1 MSKILV
7 ASICAIFLCVQVN
20 AQEAVLRAFG
30 PSGENEY
37 CIVFNS
43 SWTHLPPSLNN
54 ATLYQLVNLTS
65 SVLCH
70 QTDLPPEG
78 LNGKAVVVMRGN
90 CTFEEKALI
99 AQSSGARAILIAS
112 KTSLSTPSGVNADK
126 GVNIQVALV
135 RYKDVLNMQKAFK
148 DNISVKL
155 YAPSAALFDYSI
167 LVILIISM
175 FTLALGGY
183 WSGATEQAPWEANI
197 CHAAYKVILVLIN
210 LAALGGRRKSESS
223 DEIQFTPLKVVIFV
237 LGMCGI
243 LVLLYFFYKWL
254 VYVLI
259 AMFCIASAMAVYGC
273 LAALV
278 QMIPCGQCSFSF
290 RDKTI
295 EIRFFFLAAFCIAV
309 SVFWAV
315 YRNEDRW
322 IWILQDVLGIAFCLN
337 FMRMLKISSFKICVT
352 LLSLLLV
359 YDVFFVFITPFFTK
373 NGESIMVQVAA
384 GPGAT
389 GEMRGGNMVE
399 VPAEPTAPNEKLP
412 IVMRVP
418 RLSSPTQY
426 LCGMEF
432 SLLGYGDIIVPGL
445 LVAYCHRFDVWNN
458 NPTKIY
464 YISCTIAYGVGMIM
478 TLIVMVF
485 SKMGQPALLY
495 LVPCTLL
502 TSALVAW
509 RRKEMKRFW
518 AGTVYEMEENPVAIS
533 SNESEVIVHPK
544 E

>member
-7 ASICAIFLCVQVN
+7 ASICALFLCVQVN

-30 PSGENEY
+30 YSAENEY

-43 SWTHLPPSLNN
+43 SWTPLPPSLDN

-70 QTDLPPEG
+70 QSDLPPEG

-112 KTSLSTPSGVNADK
+112 KTSLSTPSANNTDK

-135 RYKDVLNMQKAFK
+135 RYKDVLNMQEAFK

-155 YAPSAALFDYSI
+155 YAPPAALFDYSI
-167 LVILIISM
+167 LVILLLSV

-183 WSGATEQAPWEANI
+183 WSGAAEQQE
-197 CHAAYKVILVLIN
+197 IN
-210 LAALGGRRKSESS
+210 LAALGGRRKAESR

-254 VYVLI
+254 VYVMI

-278 QMIPCGQCSFSF
+278 QMIPYGRCSFSF

-309 SVFWAV
+309 SVLWAV

-337 FMRMLKISSFKICVT
+337 FIRVLKVSSFKICVT

-389 GEMRGGNMVE
+389 GEKRGGNIAE
-399 VPAEPTAPNEKLP
+399 VPAEPTAPYENLP

-458 NPTKIY
+458 NSTKIY
-464 YISCTIAYGVGMIM
+464 YISCTIAYGVGMIV
-478 TLIVMVF
+478 TLVVMVF

-533 SNESEVIVHPK
+533 SNESEVIVHP
-544 E
+544 EE

>member
-7 ASICAIFLCVQVN
+7 ASICALFLCVQVN

-30 PSGENEY
+30 YSAENEY

-43 SWTHLPPSLNN
+43 SWTPLPPSLDN

-70 QTDLPPEG
+70 QSDLPPEG

-112 KTSLSTPSGVNADK
+112 KTSLSTPSANNTDK

-135 RYKDVLNMQKAFK
+135 RYKDVLNMQEAFK

-155 YAPSAALFDYSI
+155 YAPPAALFDYSI
-167 LVILIISM
+167 LVILLLSV

-183 WSGATEQAPWEANI
+183 WSGAAEQQE
-197 CHAAYKVILVLIN
+197 IN
-210 LAALGGRRKSESS
+210 LAALGGRRKAESR

-254 VYVLI
+254 VYVMI

-278 QMIPCGQCSFSF
+278 QMIPYGRCSFSF

-309 SVFWAV
+309 SVLWAV

-337 FMRMLKISSFKICVT
+337 FIRVLKVSSFKICVT

-389 GEMRGGNMVE
+389 GEKRGGNIAE
-399 VPAEPTAPNEKLP
+399 VPAEPTAPYENLP

-458 NPTKIY
+458 NSTKIY
-464 YISCTIAYGVGMIM
+464 YISCTIAYGVGMIV
-478 TLIVMVF
+478 TLVVMVF

-518 AGTVYEMEENPVAIS
+518 AGTVYEVLDSKEPLLQDGG
-533 SNESEVIVHPK
+533 ESCGHIQ
-544 E
+544 

>member
-7 ASICAIFLCVQVN
+7 ASVCALFLCVQVN
-20 AQEAVLRAFG
+20 AQEAILHAFG
-30 PSGENEY
+30 PSAENEY

-43 SWTHLPPSLNN
+43 SWTPLPPSLDN
-54 ATLYQLVNLTS
+54 ATQYQLVNLTS

-70 QTDLPPEG
+70 QTDLPLVG

-90 CTFEEKALI
+90 CSFEEKALI

-112 KTSLSTPSGVNADK
+112 KTSLTTPSANNTDK
-126 GVNIQVALV
+126 GVNILVALV
-135 RYKDVLNMQKAFK
+135 RYKDVLNMQEAFK
-148 DNISVKL
+148 DSISVKL
-155 YAPSAALFDYSI
+155 YAPPTALFDYSI
-167 LVILIISM
+167 LVILFISV

-183 WSGATEQAPWEANI
+183 WSGAAEQQE
-197 CHAAYKVILVLIN
+197 IN
-210 LAALGGRRKSESS
+210 FAVQGGRRKAESS
-223 DEIQFTPLKVVIFV
+223 DEIQFTPLKVMIFV

-254 VYVLI
+254 VYVMI

-278 QMIPCGQCSFSF
+278 QMIPCGRCSFSF
-290 RDKTI
+290 QDKTV
-295 EIRFFFLAAFCIAV
+295 EIRFFFLAAFCITL
-309 SVFWAV
+309 SVLWAV

-337 FMRMLKISSFKICVT
+337 FMRVLKISSFKICVT

-389 GEMRGGNMVE
+389 GEKRGGNMVE
-399 VPAEPTAPNEKLP
+399 VPAEPTVPYEKLP

-418 RLSSPTQY
+418 RLSYPTQY

-458 NPTKIY
+458 NSTKIY
-464 YISCTIAYGVGMIM
+464 YISCTIAYGVGMIV
-478 TLIVMVF
+478 TLVVMVL

-495 LVPCTLL
+495 LVPCTLV

-518 AGTVYEMEENPVAIS
+518 AGTIYEVLDS
-533 SNESEVIVHPK
+533 SKEPLIQGVILLLFL
-544 E
+544 

>member
-1 MSKILV
+1 MIGEPMNFVHTTHVGSGEMGNGPG
-7 ASICAIFLCVQVN
+7 SVN
-20 AQEAVLRAFG
+20 AQEAILHVFG
-30 PSGENEY
+30 PSAENEY

-43 SWTHLPPSLNN
+43 SWTPLPPSLDN
-54 ATLYQLVNLTS
+54 ATQYQLVNLTS
-65 SVLCH
+65 SVLCR
-70 QTDLPPEG
+70 QTDLPPAG

-90 CTFEEKALI
+90 CSFEEKAVI

-112 KTSLSTPSGVNADK
+112 KTSLTTPSANNTDK
-126 GVNIQVALV
+126 GLNILVALV
-135 RYKDVLNMQKAFK
+135 RYKDVLNMQEAFK
-148 DNISVKL
+148 DSISVKL
-155 YAPSAALFDYSI
+155 YAPPAALFDYSI
-167 LVILIISM
+167 LVILFISV

-183 WSGATEQAPWEANI
+183 WSGAAEQQE
-197 CHAAYKVILVLIN
+197 IN
-210 LAALGGRRKSESS
+210 FAVQGGRRKAESS

-254 VYVLI
+254 VYVMI

-278 QMIPCGQCSFSF
+278 QMIPCGKCSFSF
-290 RDKTI
+290 RDKTV
-295 EIRFFFLAAFCIAV
+295 EIRFFFLGACCIAV
-309 SVFWAV
+309 SVLWAV
-315 YRNEDRW
+315 YRNED
-322 IWILQDVLGIAFCLN
+322 
-337 FMRMLKISSFKICVT
+337 SFKICVT
-352 LLSLLLV
+352 LLSLLLL

-384 GPGAT
+384 GPEAT
-389 GEMRGGNMVE
+389 GEKRGGNMVE
-399 VPAEPTAPNEKLP
+399 VPAEPTVPYEKLP

-458 NPTKIY
+458 NSTKIY
-464 YISCTIAYGVGMIM
+464 YISCTVAYGIGMIV
-478 TLIVMVF
+478 TLVVMVL

-495 LVPCTLL
+495 LVPCTLV
-502 TSALVAW
+502 TTALVAW

-518 AGTVYEMEENPVAIS
+518 AGTIYEVSQM
-533 SNESEVIVHPK
+533 
-544 E
+544 

>member
-1 MSKILV
+1 MSKALV
-7 ASICAIFLCVQVN
+7 ASVCALFLCVQVN
-20 AQEAVLRAFG
+20 AQEAILHAFG
-30 PSGENEY
+30 PSAENEY

-43 SWTHLPPSLNN
+43 SWTPLPPSLDN
-54 ATLYQLVNLTS
+54 AAQYQLVNLTS

-70 QTDLPPEG
+70 QTDLPPAG

-90 CTFEEKALI
+90 CSFEEKALI

-112 KTSLSTPSGVNADK
+112 KTSLTTPSAINTDK
-126 GVNIQVALV
+126 RVNILVALV
-135 RYKDVLNMQKAFK
+135 RYKDVLNMQEAFK
-148 DNISVKL
+148 DSISVKL
-155 YAPSAALFDYSI
+155 YAPPAALFDYSI
-167 LVILIISM
+167 LVILFISV

-183 WSGATEQAPWEANI
+183 WSGAAEQQE
-197 CHAAYKVILVLIN
+197 LN
-210 LAALGGRRKSESS
+210 LAVQGGRKKAESS

-254 VYVLI
+254 VYVMI

-278 QMIPCGQCSFSF
+278 QMIPCGRCSFSF
-290 RDKTI
+290 QDKTV
-295 EIRFFFLAAFCIAV
+295 EIQFFFLAAFCIAV
-309 SVFWAV
+309 SVLWAV

-337 FMRMLKISSFKICVT
+337 FMRVLKISSFKICVI

-359 YDVFFVFITPFFTK
+359 YDVFFVFITPFLTK

-389 GEMRGGNMVE
+389 GEKRGGNMVE
-399 VPAEPTAPNEKLP
+399 VPAEPTVPYEKLP

-458 NPTKIY
+458 NSTKIY
-464 YISCTIAYGVGMIM
+464 YISCTIAYGVGMIV
-478 TLIVMVF
+478 TLVVMVL

-495 LVPCTLL
+495 LVPCTLV

-518 AGTVYEMEENPVAIS
+518 AGTIYEVLDS
-533 SNESEVIVHPK
+533 SKEPLIQDGGESCGHIQ
-544 E
+544 

>member
-7 ASICAIFLCVQVN
+7 ASICALFLCVQVN

-30 PSGENEY
+30 YSAENEY

-43 SWTHLPPSLNN
+43 SWTPLPPSLDN

-70 QTDLPPEG
+70 QSDLPPEG

-112 KTSLSTPSGVNADK
+112 KTSLSTPSANNTDK

-135 RYKDVLNMQKAFK
+135 RYKDVLNMQEAFK

-155 YAPSAALFDYSI
+155 YAPPAALFDYSI
-167 LVILIISM
+167 LVILLLSV

-183 WSGATEQAPWEANI
+183 WSGAAEQQE
-197 CHAAYKVILVLIN
+197 IN
-210 LAALGGRRKSESS
+210 LAALGGRRKAESR

-254 VYVLI
+254 VYVMI

-278 QMIPCGQCSFSF
+278 QMIPYGRCSFSF

-309 SVFWAV
+309 SVLWAV

-337 FMRMLKISSFKICVT
+337 FIRVLKVSSFKICVT

-389 GEMRGGNMVE
+389 G
-399 VPAEPTAPNEKLP
+399 EKLP

-458 NPTKIY
+458 NSTKIY
-464 YISCTIAYGVGMIM
+464 YISCTIAYGVGMIV
-478 TLIVMVF
+478 TLVVMVF

-518 AGTVYEMEENPVAIS
+518 AGTVYEKMEENPVAIS
-533 SNESEVIVHPK
+533 SNESEVIVHP
-544 E
+544 EE

>member
-7 ASICAIFLCVQVN
+7 ASVCALFLCVQVN
-20 AQEAVLRAFG
+20 AQEAILHAFG
-30 PSGENEY
+30 PSAENEY

-43 SWTHLPPSLNN
+43 SWTPLPPSLDN
-54 ATLYQLVNLTS
+54 ATQYQLVNLTS

-70 QTDLPPEG
+70 KTDLPPAG

-90 CTFEEKALI
+90 CSFEEKALI

-112 KTSLSTPSGVNADK
+112 KTSLTTPSAINTDK
-126 GVNIQVALV
+126 GLNILVALV
-135 RYKDVLNMQKAFK
+135 RYKDVLNMQEAFK
-148 DNISVKL
+148 DSISVKL
-155 YAPSAALFDYSI
+155 YAPPAALFDYSI
-167 LVILIISM
+167 LVILFISV

-183 WSGATEQAPWEANI
+183 WSGAAEQQE
-197 CHAAYKVILVLIN
+197 IN
-210 LAALGGRRKSESS
+210 FAVQGGRRKAESS
-223 DEIQFTPLKVVIFV
+223 DEIHFTPLKVVIFV

-254 VYVLI
+254 VYVMI

-278 QMIPCGQCSFSF
+278 QMIPCGRCSFSF
-290 RDKTI
+290 RDKTV

-309 SVFWAV
+309 SVLWAV

-337 FMRMLKISSFKICVT
+337 FMRVLKISSFKICVT

-389 GEMRGGNMVE
+389 GEKRGGNMVE
-399 VPAEPTAPNEKLP
+399 VPAEPTVPYEKLP

-458 NPTKIY
+458 NSTKIY
-464 YISCTIAYGVGMIM
+464 YISCTIAYGVGMIV
-478 TLIVMVF
+478 TLVVMVL

-495 LVPCTLL
+495 LVPCTLV
-502 TSALVAW
+502 TSTLVAW

-518 AGTVYEMEENPVAIS
+518 AGTIYEMEENPMAIS
-533 SNESEVIVHPK
+533 NNENGVIMHP
-544 E
+544 EE

>member
-7 ASICAIFLCVQVN
+7 ASICALFLCVQVN

-30 PSGENEY
+30 YSAENEY

-43 SWTHLPPSLNN
+43 SWTPLPPSLDN

-70 QTDLPPEG
+70 QSDLPPEG

-112 KTSLSTPSGVNADK
+112 KTSLSTPSANNTDK

-135 RYKDVLNMQKAFK
+135 RYKDVLNMQEAFK

-155 YAPSAALFDYSI
+155 YAPPAALFDYSI
-167 LVILIISM
+167 LVILLLSV

-183 WSGATEQAPWEANI
+183 WSGAAEQQE
-197 CHAAYKVILVLIN
+197 IN
-210 LAALGGRRKSESS
+210 LAALGGRRKAESR

-254 VYVLI
+254 VYVMI

-278 QMIPCGQCSFSF
+278 QMIPYGRCSFSF

-309 SVFWAV
+309 SVLWAV

-337 FMRMLKISSFKICVT
+337 FIRVLKVSSFKICVT

-389 GEMRGGNMVE
+389 GEKRGGNIAE
-399 VPAEPTAPNEKLP
+399 VPAEPTAPYENLP

-458 NPTKIY
+458 NSTKIY
-464 YISCTIAYGVGMIM
+464 YISCTIAYGVGMIV
-478 TLIVMVF
+478 TLVVMVF

-518 AGTVYEMEENPVAIS
+518 AGTVYEVLDSKEPLLQEDGG
-533 SNESEVIVHPK
+533 ESCGHIQ
-544 E
+544 